1 MIITGFAFDQWPTV
15 LQIIGMVIGFLGV
28 NIFIFAKSDDKS
40 KNKEEADEKNEPKK
54 VAPVGDNQE
63 LVVEEY

>member
-40 KNKEEADEKNEPKK
+40 KK
-54 VAPVGDNQE
+54 
-63 LVVEEY
+63 